1 MTLQQECLEAM
12 EIALLQLKSGSP
24 AVAAQ
29 IFSSVIESIGSHTSV
44 EYDELRALALCHL
57 SHVHDRLKQPE
68 VARKL
73 RGKVEATWRVINV
86 LSLTHATEVCI
97 YSTYIHY
104 T

>member
-1 MTLQQECLEAM
+1 MEAM

-57 SHVHDRLKQPE
+57 SQVHDRLKQPE
-68 VARKL
+68 DARKCREKAAAQL
-73 RGKVEATWRVINV
+73 RPADGVK
-86 LSLTHATEVCI
+86 SLGEGFPPQDTFFPSRAG
-97 YSTYIHY
+97 
-104 T
+104 